1 MYCPSTYINNFAHCF
16 GARFHFF
23 FSSYRIG
30 YAIVERLAS
39 EGAKVV
45 VSSRKESNV
54 NKAIEQLKS
63 KGLYDVYGVKCHV
76 ADASDRKNLLKTA
89 IDRFGG
95 VDILIS
101 NAAVNPVMGSVLDC
115 PEEAWDKIFDINV
128 KAAYLLAKEFTP
140 TIEER
145 PSGSIIFVSSIAG
158 INPFPVICN

>member
-1 MYCPSTYINNFAHCF
+1 M
-16 GARFHFF
+16 
-23 FSSYRIG
+23 
-30 YAIVERLAS
+30 AS

-54 NKAIEQLKS
+54 NKAIEQLKN
-63 KGLYDVYGVKCHV
+63 KGLNDVCGVKCHV
-76 ADASDRKNLLKTA
+76 AVAADRANLLKTA

-101 NAAVNPVMGSVLDC
+101 NAAVNPTIGSIVDC

-128 KAAYLLAKEFTP
+128 KAAYLLAKEFVP
-140 TIEER
+140 VIQER

-158 INPFPVICN
+158 INPFPVIIKCPQCGFQ